1 MAEYIEEVKEV
12 KMSNEFTDRWWD
24 DFQDLHVDF
33 DEIMQDEK
41 AHKYV
46 VDAMAD
52 GHTPLSAF
60 QLYIKYL
67 QKEVSQWR

>member
-1 MAEYIEEVKEV
+1 MYPNGTQVKEV
-12 KMSNEFTDRWWD
+12 KMSNEFTDKWWD
-24 DFQDLHVDF
+24 DFQDLKQSY
-33 DEIMQDEK
+33 DEIMTDEK

-52 GHTPLSAF
+52 GHSPLSAF
-60 QLYIKYL
+60 QLYVRYL